1 MSVYAPV
8 APGERIRSLD
18 VLRGF
23 AVLGILI
30 MNVQSFSMPGAA
42 YLNPTA
48 WGDFTGINL
57 AVWMA
62 GHVLA
67 DGKFMTLFSIL
78 FGAGVCLFAERAQ
91 ARSGRSAA
99 VHYRRMFWLL
109 VFGLA
114 HAYFLWVGDIL
125 VSYALCGCGIYL
137 FRNRSPRR
145 LLVLG
150 IGVFSVSTFLY
161 LFSAW
166 GLSYATP
173 EAAAGVAS
181 TWAPNAAAIE
191 AELAAYQGGWMAQQ
205 AARVRSVLE
214 IHTIAFPLLF
224 LWRCGGAML
233 VGMALYKWGVLSAAR
248 SGRFYRRMIVIGMA
262 AGLTAIGAGLWWN
275 FSGDWTWERSF
286 FTGSQ
291 FNYWGS
297 TGVALGYLGLVML
310 AVQKGVFSN
319 LQRRLAAVGRLAFT
333 NYILQT
339 VLCTILFYGH
349 GFGLF
354 GSVERYQQLFVVLAV
369 WLIQL
374 WLSPVWLQR
383 FAYGPLEWAWRALT
397 YWYIPKMRLRES
409 PAP

>member
-1 MSVYAPV
+1 MSVYTPV
-8 APGERIRSLD
+8 APGERIQSLD

-30 MNVQSFSMPGAA
+30 MNVQSFSMPSAA

-48 WGDFTGINL
+48 WGDLTGINL
-57 AVWMA
+57 AVWLA

-67 DGKFMTLFSIL
+67 NGKFMTLFSIL

-114 HAYFLWVGDIL
+114 HAYFLWAGDIL
-125 VSYALCGCGIYL
+125 VPYALCGCGIYL
-137 FRNRSPRR
+137 FRNRSPRK
-145 LLVLG
+145 LVVLG
-150 IGVFSVSTFLY
+150 IWVFSVSTFLY

-166 GLSYATP
+166 GLSYAPP
-173 EAAAGVAS
+173 EAAADVAS
-181 TWAPNAAAIE
+181 TWAPDAAAIE

-214 IHTIAFPLLF
+214 MHTIVFPLVS

-248 SGRFYRRMIVIGMA
+248 SSRFYRRMTIIGMA
-262 AGLTAIGAGLWWN
+262 AGLTMIVAGLWWN

-310 AVQKGVFSN
+310 AVQKGAFSN

>member
-1 MSVYAPV
+1 MSVYTPI
-8 APGERIRSLD
+8 APGERIQSLD

-23 AVLGILI
+23 AVLGILV

-48 WGDFTGINL
+48 WGDLTGINL
-57 AVWMA
+57 TVWLA

-67 DGKFMTLFSIL
+67 DQKFLTLFSML
-78 FGAGVCLFAERAQ
+78 FGAGVCLFAERAE
-91 ARSGRSAA
+91 ARRGRSAA

-114 HAYFLWVGDIL
+114 HAYFLWEGDIL
-125 VSYALCGCGIYL
+125 VPYALCGCAIYL
-137 FRNRSPRR
+137 FRNRSPRG

-150 IGVFSVSTFLY
+150 ICVFSVSTFLY
-161 LFSAW
+161 LLSAW
-166 GLSYATP
+166 GLSFASP
-173 EAAAGVAS
+173 EAAADVAS
-181 TWAPNAAAIE
+181 IWAPDAATIE
-191 AELAAYQGGWMAQQ
+191 AELAAYQGGWVAQQ
-205 AARVRSVLE
+205 AYRMRTVLE
-214 IHTIAFPLLF
+214 MHTVVMPLLF

-248 SGRFYRRMIVIGMA
+248 SSRFYRRMTVIGVA
-262 AGLTAIGAGLWWN
+262 AGLAAIGAGLWWN
-275 FSGDWTWERSF
+275 FSGGWTWQRSF

-297 TGVALGYLGLVML
+297 TGVAFGYLGLIML
-310 AVQKGVFSN
+310 AAQKGAFSN
-319 LQRRLAAVGRLAFT
+319 LKRRLAAVGRMAFT

-339 VLCTILFYGH
+339 VLCTLLFYGH

-354 GSVERYQQLFVVLAV
+354 GSLERYQQLFVVLAV

-374 WLSPVWLQR
+374 WLSPVWLRR

-397 YWYIPKMRLRES
+397 YWYIPKMRLRETPTS
-409 PAP
+409 

>member
-1 MSVYAPV
+1 MSVYTPV

-48 WGDFTGINL
+48 WGDLTGINL

-114 HAYFLWVGDIL
+114 HAYFLWAGDIL
-125 VSYALCGCGIYL
+125 VPYALCGCGIYL

-150 IGVFSVSTFLY
+150 IWVFSVSTFLY

-166 GLSYATP
+166 GLSYAPP
-173 EAAAGVAS
+173 EAAADVAS
-181 TWAPNAAAIE
+181 TWAPDAAAIE

-214 IHTIAFPLLF
+214 MHTIVFPLLS

-310 AVQKGVFSN
+310 AVQKGAFSN

>member
-1 MSVYAPV
+1 MSVYTPV

-48 WGDFTGINL
+48 WGDLTGINL

-62 GHVLA
+62 SHVLA

-114 HAYFLWVGDIL
+114 HAYFLWAGDIL
-125 VSYALCGCGIYL
+125 VPYALCGCGIYL
-137 FRNRSPRR
+137 FRNCSPRK
-145 LLVLG
+145 LVVLG
-150 IGVFSVSTFLY
+150 IWVFSVSTFLY

-205 AARVRSVLE
+205 ADRVRSVLE
-214 IHTIAFPLLF
+214 MHTIVIPLVS

-248 SGRFYRRMIVIGMA
+248 SGRFYRRMIIIGMA

-310 AVQKGVFSN
+310 AVQKGALSN

-339 VLCTILFYGH
+339 VLCTMLFYGH
-349 GFGLF
+349 GLGLF

-374 WLSPVWLQR
+374 WLSPVWLRR

>member
-1 MSVYAPV
+1 MSVYTPV
-8 APGERIRSLD
+8 APGERIQSLD

-23 AVLGILI
+23 ALLGILI

-48 WGDFTGINL
+48 WGDLTGINL
-57 AVWMA
+57 AVWLA
-62 GHVLA
+62 SHVLA

-125 VSYALCGCGIYL
+125 VPYALCGCGIYL

-161 LFSAW
+161 LLSAL
-166 GLSYATP
+166 GLSYAPP
-173 EAAAGVAS
+173 EAAADIAS
-181 TWAPNAAAIE
+181 TWAPDAAAIE
-191 AELAAYQGGWMAQQ
+191 AELAAYQSGWMAQQ

-214 IHTIAFPLLF
+214 MHTIVIPLVS

-248 SGRFYRRMIVIGMA
+248 SGRFYRRMIIIGMA

-310 AVQKGVFSN
+310 AVQKGAFSN

>member
-1 MSVYAPV
+1 MSVYTPV

-48 WGDFTGINL
+48 WGDLTGINL
-57 AVWMA
+57 AVWLA
-62 GHVLA
+62 SHVLA
-67 DGKFMTLFSIL
+67 DQKFMTLFSIL
-78 FGAGVCLFAERAQ
+78 FGAGVCLFAERAE

-125 VSYALCGCGIYL
+125 VPYALCGCGIYL

-161 LFSAW
+161 LLSAL
-166 GLSYATP
+166 GLSYAPP
-173 EAAAGVAS
+173 EAAADIAS
-181 TWAPNAAAIE
+181 TWAPDAAAIE

-205 AARVRSVLE
+205 AYRVRSVLE
-214 IHTIAFPLLF
+214 MHTVVMPLLF

-248 SGRFYRRMIVIGMA
+248 SGRFYRRMILIGMA
-262 AGLTAIGAGLWWN
+262 AGLTAIAAGLWWN
-275 FSGDWTWERSF
+275 FSGGWTWERSF
-286 FTGSQ
+286 FTGAQ

-310 AVQKGVFSN
+310 AVQKGAFSN